1 MKRTVSK
8 INAAKASKY
17 NPLGK
22 TALGD
27 ISFGID
33 PATRFYELEDSD
45 KTEEG

>member
-8 INAAKASKY
+8 INAEKASKY
-17 NPLGK
+17 NSLGK

-33 PATRFYELEDSD
+33 PATRFYELENSD